1 MSSDNRNYSSLYYT
15 HFTKLYERLDNAQ
28 FDKNDFLKSFKE
40 ESGRLFSWYSLE
52 SMQQQRK
59 IESWTNAI
67 RNELVSLFKD
77 MFDEEGFKIENFSK
91 QMKFRTKDGVE
102 KSAPKKLFDFAVKAN
117 GGWIAYNIS
126 PEKPI
131 SHLTKGDECDYRGAN
146 ISHIFNL
153 RLEVPNGKYLE
164 YFKENNKKQ
173 LAYSNGFKSDILIKD
188 FYAAYFGEEAFE
200 SFLIYFDDLTNKLNS
215 IIGFNTFSTPTD
227 SAIEKFIRDKVKPSL
242 FSQVDIKNMQFSNN
256 DLKQM
261 SEKYLNRYEVMLGK
275 ADFAKSFLT
284 QEWQYNLSRLTE
296 TMDKTSLVV
305 GYYKSVEQLLFGI
318 LSVSN
323 PELIQKLMNENNE
336 KITLG
341 NLIQLLKHNEE
352 LLVVS
357 SSARQSIIDELYT
370 WKNLYRN
377 GNLHRDNLYE
387 DIKVEDTRN
396 KAKLL
401 YFLILG
407 SFNISN
413 DNIEKLKLNGNHL
426 DAPNI
431 EEKFLFSYDRF
442 ESWIDEKLEPTEM
455 NEIKSKTNY
464 IEFTLSNN
472 NMKKKSLNTFGITF
486 EFFQKYNPIICKSID
501 NEALLESSIF
511 DTNNSQL
518 KVFVN
523 HDYDPEN
530 KIFPYIDE
538 NDFNLF
544 KSYIQQ
550 YISEGKNTA
559 LFDKVQ
565 QIYVTYRGHYKD
577 NDNIN
582 LNSIRKILKEG
593 ISTDE

>member
-131 SHLTKGDECDYRGAN
+131 PHLTKGDECDYRGAN

-188 FYAAYFGEEAFE
+188 FYAAYFGEETFE

-227 SAIEKFIRDKVKPSL
+227 SAIEKFILDKVKPSL

-370 WKNLYRN
+370 
-377 GNLHRDNLYE
+377 
-387 DIKVEDTRN
+387 
-396 KAKLL
+396 
-401 YFLILG
+401 
-407 SFNISN
+407 
-413 DNIEKLKLNGNHL
+413 
-426 DAPNI
+426 
-431 EEKFLFSYDRF
+431 
-442 ESWIDEKLEPTEM
+442 
-455 NEIKSKTNY
+455 
-464 IEFTLSNN
+464 
-472 NMKKKSLNTFGITF
+472 
-486 EFFQKYNPIICKSID
+486 
-501 NEALLESSIF
+501 
-511 DTNNSQL
+511 
-518 KVFVN
+518 
-523 HDYDPEN
+523 
-530 KIFPYIDE
+530 
-538 NDFNLF
+538 
-544 KSYIQQ
+544 
-550 YISEGKNTA
+550 
-559 LFDKVQ
+559 
-565 QIYVTYRGHYKD
+565 
-577 NDNIN
+577 
-582 LNSIRKILKEG
+582 
-593 ISTDE
+593 